1 MIKFSIFFTVTSQV
15 TSSSYVLDQK
25 TYSLFVCLIDCL
37 FLFGWVFLFYYLLE
51 TLACTRTQIACLK
64 AAKTIDGFIELNKLF
79 YVYFSQMA
87 FRHQIQ

>member
-1 MIKFSIFFTVTSQV
+1 MQELFVC
-15 TSSSYVLDQK
+15 
-25 TYSLFVCLIDCL
+25 LFVCLIDCL